1 VLRSLRAEATG
12 APRSLWVA
20 RCVEAGWRRDG
31 GLRLV
36 NARACA
42 HGLVHDGGWRSGRA
56 AARVLAVTPNMTKP
70 SSPSGV
76 RASCCP
82 FLGSDKWALGVV
94 SDWGRCG
101 KACGEAVVLT
111 SEEQG
116 MSRPKPWE
124 VSDELWELIEPLI
137 PQPHRPYGHP
147 GRKRIDDR
155 KTLQGILF
163 VLYTGIQWD
172 FLPQEMG
179 FGSGVTCWRRLREW
193 QEAGVWD

>member
-82 FLGSDKWALGVV
+82 FLGSDKWALSGVRTGSADVIQQEWCPGGHLGDGSFVYAPDPDDVVAVAGVV
-94 SDWGRCG
+94 VHGVAPGEVALQVRLDRCEFG
-101 KACGEAVVLT
+101 HVSPLVRVLFLGE
-111 SEEQG
+111 
-116 MSRPKPWE
+116 
-124 VSDELWELIEPLI
+124 
-137 PQPHRPYGHP
+137 
-147 GRKRIDDR
+147 
-155 KTLQGILF
+155 
-163 VLYTGIQWD
+163 
-172 FLPQEMG
+172 
-179 FGSGVTCWRRLREW
+179 
-193 QEAGVWD
+193 EASV